1 MFGKKNTSPQVEQAI
16 AKSVNFE
23 LSVAQ
28 MVRRSERRAWIVAW
42 SAILMALLLA
52 AGYFLFL
59 PLKEKV
65 PYLVIADPYTG
76 TASVARLV
84 GDFRD
89 RQVTTEEAIN
99 KSNVAQ
105 FVTAR
110 ESYDSGLIGQRN
122 WRTVLSMATP
132 AVAPAYVALHSE
144 GNPNRPF
151 KLYGSSKS
159 VRVQLLSIVLIGG
172 GNGRVPT
179 GATVR
184 FQRSIYDKERGVS
197 DPLDNKVATLEFT
210 YNKEL
215 RLDEEDSL
223 LNPLRFRVT
232 NYRVDDDYTAA
243 PPRIRPEFPV
253 LPPASQASAAPATTA
268 DPASLMQ
275 APGALPA
282 ASGPAALEAQTQPQ
296 TDNPANG
303 ARAR

>member
-1 MFGKKNTSPQVEQAI
+1 MFGKKNTSPQVEQAV

-132 AVAPAYVALHSE
+132 AVSPAYVSLHSE

-243 PPRIRPEFPV
+243 PPRIRPEFPA
-253 LPPASQASAAPATTA
+253 LPLASQTSAAPVSTA
-268 DPASLMQ
+268 DPASLTQ
-275 APGALPA
+275 PQGALPV

-303 ARAR
+303 ARAQ